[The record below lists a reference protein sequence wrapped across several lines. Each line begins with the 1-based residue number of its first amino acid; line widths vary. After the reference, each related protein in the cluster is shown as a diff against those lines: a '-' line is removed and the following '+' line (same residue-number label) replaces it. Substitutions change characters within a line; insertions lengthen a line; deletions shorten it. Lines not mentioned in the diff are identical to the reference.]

1 MADQVEL
8 TTYEYDEVIEKSKEY
23 FNGDEL
29 AANMAAG
36 SFGVTLRSLQKE
48 EEDGLRNILSGL
60 LALVWLVVVIPW
72 SAQAGQGTVT
82 YKPGAL
88 KAAVEKGETV
98 LLIYRS
104 TW

>member
-1 MADQVEL
+1 
-8 TTYEYDEVIEKSKEY
+8 
-23 FNGDEL
+23 
-29 AANMAAG
+29 MAAG
-36 SFGVTLRSLQKE
+36 SISVTLRFLHEKE

-60 LALVWLVVVIPW
+60 LALVWLVIPL

-88 KAAVEKGETV
+88 KAAVARGETV
-98 LLIYRS
+98 LLIYKS